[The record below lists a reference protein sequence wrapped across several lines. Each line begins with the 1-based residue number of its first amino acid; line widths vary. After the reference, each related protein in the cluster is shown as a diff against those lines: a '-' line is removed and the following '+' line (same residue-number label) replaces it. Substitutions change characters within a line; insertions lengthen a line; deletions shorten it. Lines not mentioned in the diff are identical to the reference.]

1 LAAADSIPERRFLKL
16 TVQRYV
22 AAAFPKTVE
31 RDLIGAWQL
40 ASIEVCPLA
49 GRLQR

>member
-1 LAAADSIPERRFLKL
+1 LPVADSIPERRFLKL
-16 TVQRYV
+16 TVQRFV
-22 AAAFPKTVE
+22 AAAFPKTAE

-40 ASIEVCPLA
+40 ASIEVCPFA